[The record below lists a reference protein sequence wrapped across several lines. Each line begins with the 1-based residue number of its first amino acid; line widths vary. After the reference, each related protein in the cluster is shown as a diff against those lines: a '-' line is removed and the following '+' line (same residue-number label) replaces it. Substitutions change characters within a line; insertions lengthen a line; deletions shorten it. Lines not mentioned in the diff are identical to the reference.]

1 MGGRIVTVHG
11 TRAAYAAGCGCDDCR
26 RANARY
32 MAGRRRTG
40 TSAAME
46 AANRR
51 RQTIRERL
59 AVAWLR
65 EHRPD
70 VWADII
76 DHARD
81 IVAAE
86 MPVGPPPE
94 RVCDICGA
102 VFAPKRHDSLRC
114 STSCISKASGRK
126 RRAS

>member
-1 MGGRIVTVHG
+1 MTAHG

-26 RANARY
+26 RANTVY
-32 MAGRRRTG
+32 MRRRRRSG

-51 RQTIRERL
+51 RQNVRRDLAERW
-59 AVAWLR
+59 VR
-65 EHRPD
+65 EHHPE
-70 VWADII
+70 VWAEFI
-76 DHARD
+76 DEARRR
-81 IVAAE
+81 VAAE

-114 STSCISKASGRK
+114 SMACISKASYRK
-126 RRAS
+126 RQAS